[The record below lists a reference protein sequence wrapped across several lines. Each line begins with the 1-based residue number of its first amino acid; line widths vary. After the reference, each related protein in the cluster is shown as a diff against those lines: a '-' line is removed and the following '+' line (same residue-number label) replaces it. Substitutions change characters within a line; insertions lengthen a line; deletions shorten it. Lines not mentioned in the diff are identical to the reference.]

1 MPNISVALGIVISA
15 RAGYHHTEGA
25 MTATSTAALRQIQD
39 RVDAWRPRDVPGAS
53 LMRQAAV
60 AIVFRAHPQTAA
72 PEVLFIRR
80 AEHPSDPWSGHMAF
94 PGGRVD
100 PEDASPLAAAVREA
114 HEEIDLDLGAWG
126 EHLGRLS
133 HLMARSHAR
142 IMPMVITPHVFTL
155 RQTPPLTPDPREIQ
169 EALWIP
175 LAWLADPENRSTHTL
190 RHVAGI
196 PSRWPC
202 LRYEGRVIWG
212 LTFSMLSELLEC
224 LDGLRPGA

>member
-1 MPNISVALGIVISA
+1 MHDLSFIRRRLAEQAAPEP
-15 RAGYHHTEGA
+15 R
-25 MTATSTAALRQIQD
+25 TA
-39 RVDAWRPRDVPGAS
+39 PGT
-53 LMRQAAV
+53 RQAAV
-60 AIVFRAHPQTAA
+60 AIILRPDVAGG
-72 PEVLFIRR
+72 EGSDVLFIKR
-80 AEHPSDPWSGHMAF
+80 AEKAGDPWSGHMAF